1 MTRIAW
7 LLIPLLAGAWDP
19 VQSKNRAVEQGNQ
32 KYSSGDF
39 AGAEQHYREARE
51 KLPGEAGVHFDLGA
65 ALHRK
70 ALALPEGPERQAGLE
85 AAEKEL
91 RLATDASDPRLRSR
105 AHYNLG
111 NTLVERKKVPDAIQE
126 YRKALKLDARNEDA
140 RHNLELALR
149 MKPPEPPPQSS
160 PQPKDQQKPQDEKD
174 QQDQKDQQQP
184 QPQPQ
189 QGEQQKPPEPQPQ
202 QQPENQKDEEKQV
215 GAGQD
220 KRDLSADDIDR
231 KLAELE
237 KRSKDL
243 QVKKAAERSQERRR
257 GKPVKDW

>member
-1 MTRIAW
+1 MRKSLW
-7 LLIPLLAGAWDP
+7 VLVLLLAGAWDP

-32 KYSSGDF
+32 KYATGDF

-70 ALALPEGPERQAGLE
+70 ALALPEGPERQAGLD

-160 PQPKDQQKPQDEKD
+160 PQPKDQQKRE
-174 QQDQKDQQQP
+174 DQKDQQQQQP
-184 QPQPQ
+184 PQPQ

-202 QQPENQKDEEKQV
+202 DTPPQQPENDKDQQKQA
-215 GAGQD
+215 GAGQE
-220 KRDLSADDIDR
+220 KRDLSEDDVER